1 MVAKLRSRRRNL
13 MTRSTHADA
22 RRTGTAPR
30 LAVLL
35 IAAAIVLIAAGC
47 GSDAVDV
54 TTTAAAG
61 TPVARGQQLAGQS
74 CSSCH
79 GQNYEGVKNLGPA
92 LADNPF
98 IQDHT
103 DPELIAFIKEGRA
116 RDAQDNETGIA
127 MPPYGG
133 NPRLTD
139 DDLAAIV
146 LFMRTLQ

>member
-1 MVAKLRSRRRNL
+1 MSGLKQRDVGRTCR
-13 MTRSTHADA
+13 A
-22 RRTGTAPR
+22 RILTAVV
-30 LAVLL
+30 LAVAMALVVT
-35 IAAAIVLIAAGC
+35 AC
-47 GSDAVDV
+47 GSDDTEV

-79 GQNYEGVKNLGPA
+79 GQNFEGVKNLGPA
-92 LADNPF
+92 LTDNNF

-103 DPELIAFIKEGRA
+103 DDELFDFIRDGRA
-116 RDAQDNETGIA
+116 RDAQDNETGLA

-139 DDLAAIV
+139 GDLSDIV
-146 LFMRTLQ
+146 LFLRTLQ

>member
-1 MVAKLRSRRRNL
+1 MI
-13 MTRSTHADA
+13 RSTQADA
-22 RRTGTAPR
+22 SRARTAPK
-30 LAVLL
+30 LSVLVFAV
-35 IAAAIVLIAAGC
+35 AITLIAAGC
-47 GSDAVDV
+47 GSDSVDI

-61 TPVARGQQLAGQS
+61 TPVAHGQQLAGQS

-92 LADNPF
+92 LADNHF

-103 DPELIAFIKEGRA
+103 DDELIEFIEEGRA

-139 DDLAAIV
+139 DDLADIV
-146 LFMRTLQ
+146 LFLRTLQ